1 MLRAF
6 FDDRI
11 PGHRRL
17 SHVFWIDGVVISHIL
32 FVALLAVYETLPA
45 AAFLAGA
52 LLFLGYTAWI
62 IRAIWLNAG
71 NVDRADWGTMARV
84 LTIGWTINSVTVCV
98 FLALAR
104 LDGQPLQ
111 FLG

>member
-6 FDDRI
+6 FDDRV

-45 AAFLAGA
+45 AAFLERRPCG
-52 LLFLGYTAWI
+52 LG
-62 IRAIWLNAG
+62 NDG
-71 NVDRADWGTMARV
+71 PRADHRLDDQLGHGLRV
-84 LTIGWTINSVTVCV
+84 PRAGPTRRP
-98 FLALAR
+98 ALAVPR
-104 LDGQPLQ
+104 LIIASS
-111 FLG
+111 